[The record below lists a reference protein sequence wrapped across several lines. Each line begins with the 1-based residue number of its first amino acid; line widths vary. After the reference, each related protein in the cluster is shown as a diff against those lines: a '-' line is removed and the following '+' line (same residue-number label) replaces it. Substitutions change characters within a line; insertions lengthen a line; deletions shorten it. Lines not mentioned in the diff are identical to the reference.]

1 MKKNNGVF
9 DVIYICI
16 ILNIIP
22 IALLGLFK
30 ISNSLYTLLYAFFYF
45 VQSFIL
51 IIRLNK
57 FIKHINKRSFLIVLL
72 FLFNNLFA
80 LLYSFI
86 SFGNVDYK
94 EYLFIISSTLNILFF
109 IVSMDRISV
118 SNSELIHF
126 LKKICFL
133 GIISVIINLILNYNS
148 ILSLRFLSNSYA
160 ANLSSFFPNRNQ
172 FGLFMLIQIIG
183 TSLLVSYK
191 FEKKHI
197 LFIIIFTLNLL
208 LTMSRNSILGLV
220 VFAFMI
226 LYYKYFKYKV
236 KMSKNKFLLFSLTF
250 IFALFIIYKLLGNE
264 KAFNMINTLFIR
276 MDTLENGSGRFSVW
290 QNGLRIGSE
299 FDFLFGVGR
308 YKALELNKTL
318 FNNSLEYF
326 HSMYIEKFASNGIV
340 GLLLLIY
347 LLKFVWNKVSVCI
360 NMGYKIILKSAL
372 VSFYVFS
379 IFETTTRF
387 SIGYADTTFLIFFF
401 TIPILISSIKNE

>member
-1 MKKNNGVF
+1 
-9 DVIYICI
+9 
-16 ILNIIP
+16 
-22 IALLGLFK
+22 
-30 ISNSLYTLLYAFFYF
+30 
-45 VQSFIL
+45 
-51 IIRLNK
+51 
-57 FIKHINKRSFLIVLL
+57 
-72 FLFNNLFA
+72 
-80 LLYSFI
+80 
-86 SFGNVDYK
+86 
-94 EYLFIISSTLNILFF
+94 
-109 IVSMDRISV
+109 
-118 SNSELIHF
+118 
-126 LKKICFL
+126 
-133 GIISVIINLILNYNS
+133 
-148 ILSLRFLSNSYA
+148 
-160 ANLSSFFPNRNQ
+160 
-172 FGLFMLIQIIG
+172 
-183 TSLLVSYK
+183 
-191 FEKKHI
+191 
-197 LFIIIFTLNLL
+197 
-208 LTMSRNSILGLV
+208 
-220 VFAFMI
+220 
-226 LYYKYFKYKV
+226 
-236 KMSKNKFLLFSLTF
+236 MSKNKFLLFSLTF
-250 IFALFIIYKLLGNE
+250 IFALFVIYKLLGNE

-340 GLLLLIY
+340 GLRLLIY